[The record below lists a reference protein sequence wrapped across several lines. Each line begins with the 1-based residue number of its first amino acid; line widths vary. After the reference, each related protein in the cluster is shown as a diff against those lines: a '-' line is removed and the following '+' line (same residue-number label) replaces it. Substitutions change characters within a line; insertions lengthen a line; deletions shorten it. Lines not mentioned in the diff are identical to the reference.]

1 MRGYSRSEAVFKG
14 YDSEAEANREWN
26 ELREM
31 MELEQAAQRGQRGG
45 AQEHAEMNGA
55 APRDREVNGRNTR
68 ESIQYPS
75 PSISSESTRTS
86 QNGNQASYQ
95 RRIRRDSSLER
106 DSNSTPSRQQ
116 RVSVSTSCTTSAS
129 NRAERTEVK
138 PILLHKRN
146 RPREA
151 QPVVQARQQTPQAE
165 PVTEFEEHP
174 TSWATVDTS
183 YSLGDQDVEVVGTPR
198 TSRLASEQSRTDISD
213 SMLLRRE
220 ESFNDTPRTSGRFV
234 PAIPMALS
242 SPVGRKVPTNLNR
255 TPKNRVPSI
264 ISISTDDSEDD
275 EAVASYNA
283 AAQAKRL
290 SSFQECGQN
299 LKNAAR
305 STPKGK
311 EPSCNSVALTPSL
324 SGSPTSSPNKASKLP
339 ANGKTARSNGTKQ
352 KGTGCPSPRQGQSSS
367 VASGSRGGSGSSRA
381 PNMQRSSTL
390 PAVASGSSQR
400 DNTIPRAMTSPPRV
414 FGALLGPAPPKKSVV
429 HGPSADPRSP
439 VRRDLSPLEPSCVMA
454 FDRPSPPYPNLR
466 SFGI

>member
-183 YSLGDQDVEVVGTPR
+183 YSPGDQDVEVVGTPR
-198 TSRLASEQSRTDISD
+198 ISRLASEQSRTEISD

-234 PAIPMALS
+234 PASPMALS

-283 AAQAKRL
+283 TAQAKRL

-311 EPSCNSVALTPSL
+311 EPSRNSVALTPSL

-339 ANGKTARSNGTKQ
+339 ANGKTARSNGIKQ

-400 DNTIPRAMTSPPRV
+400 DNAIPRAMTSPPRV

-439 VRRDLSPLEPSCVMA
+439 VRRDLSPLEPSW
-454 FDRPSPPYPNLR
+454 
-466 SFGI
+466 